1 MATRIKNMTEGKPL
15 PLIVSFALPLMVG
28 NVFQQLY
35 TVVDTMVVGKAL
47 GVTAL
52 AALGAADWLN
62 WLMLGIIQGFT
73 QGFAIL
79 MAKEFGARQYDSLR
93 KVVGNSTILAA
104 VSAVVF
110 LGIGMW
116 LAKPVLTLME
126 TPAEVMDGALLY
138 LRIMYLGIP
147 IVMAYNL
154 LACILRSLGDGQTPL
169 NAMIVA
175 SFTNIALDLLF
186 VLVFKWGIAG
196 AAIATLIAQLVS
208 SLFCLWHIRKLDI
221 LALKPSDYRIHL
233 PMAKQLMVLGTP
245 MAFQNALIAIGGL
258 FVQRVVNALGV
269 VFMAGFT
276 ATNKLF
282 GILEIAATSYG
293 YAMITFAGQNLGAR
307 KPERIR
313 KGMRAALVVAVL
325 TSMVISAVMLIF
337 GKAILSL
344 FISGT
349 PEEVAQTLY
358 VAYYYLALMSI
369 GLSILYVLHVTR
381 SAIQGMGN
389 TVMPMVSGIAELAV
403 RMTCAVVLPMLL
415 GDMGILY
422 SEVLAWVGAVCVL
435 IPSYLVCIKKL
446 EHKILQNP

>member
-62 WLMLGIIQGFT
+62 WLMLGIIQGLT

-233 PMAKQLMVLGTP
+233 PLAKQLMVLGTP

-325 TSMVISAVMLIF
+325 TSMAISAVMLIF
-337 GKAILSL
+337 GKVILSL

-358 VAYYYLALMSI
+358 VAYYYVALMSI

>member
-245 MAFQNALIAIGGL
+245 MAFQNALIAMGGL

-325 TSMVISAVMLIF
+325 TSVVISAVMLIF

>member
-233 PMAKQLMVLGTP
+233 PLAKQLMVLGTP

>member
-233 PMAKQLMVLGTP
+233 PLVKQLMVLGTP

>member
-62 WLMLGIIQGFT
+62 WLMLGIIQGLT

-325 TSMVISAVMLIF
+325 TSMVISALMLIF

-358 VAYYYLALMSI
+358 IAYYYLALMSI

>member
-62 WLMLGIIQGFT
+62 WLMLGIIQGLT

-233 PMAKQLMVLGTP
+233 PMVKQLMVLGTP

-381 SAIQGMGN
+381 SVIQGMGN

>member
-126 TPAEVMDGALLY
+126 TPVEVMDGALLY

-233 PMAKQLMVLGTP
+233 PLAKQLMVLGTP

-276 ATNKLF
+276 ATNKLI

-307 KPERIR
+307 KTERIR

-381 SAIQGMGN
+381 SVIQGMGN

>member
-186 VLVFKWGIAG
+186 VLVFNWGIAG

-208 SLFCLWHIRKLDI
+208 SLFCLWHIQKLDI
-221 LALKPSDYRIHL
+221 LTLKPSDYRIHL
-233 PMAKQLMVLGTP
+233 PLAKQLMVLGTP

-307 KPERIR
+307 KTERIR

-325 TSMVISAVMLIF
+325 TSMVISAVMLIS

>member
-1 MATRIKNMTEGKPL
+1 
-15 PLIVSFALPLMVG
+15 
-28 NVFQQLY
+28 
-35 TVVDTMVVGKAL
+35 
-47 GVTAL
+47 
-52 AALGAADWLN
+52 
-62 WLMLGIIQGFT
+62 
-73 QGFAIL
+73 
-79 MAKEFGARQYDSLR
+79 
-93 KVVGNSTILAA
+93 
-104 VSAVVF
+104 
-110 LGIGMW
+110 MW

-233 PMAKQLMVLGTP
+233 PLAKQLMVLGTP

-307 KPERIR
+307 KTERIR